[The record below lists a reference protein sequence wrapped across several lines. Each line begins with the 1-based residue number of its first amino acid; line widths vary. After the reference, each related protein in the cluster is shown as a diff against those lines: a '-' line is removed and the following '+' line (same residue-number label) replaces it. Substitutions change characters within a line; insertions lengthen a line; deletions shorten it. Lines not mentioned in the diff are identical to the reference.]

1 MALKFQ
7 RVGPNMW
14 LVSCGVVH
22 FSFQGSSAKVLLLD
36 VALNGVRKVL
46 ERARHRPNR
55 FKTQYSS
62 TIQRGRLDR
71 FALPALP
78 PPRRSFPPNQITVS
92 TAALPRINSR
102 VDISGRRSIFSQ
114 VAAALNQASIDSGG
128 SQQSI
133 TTSRTLPYA
142 AADLFNII
150 SDVDAYEQFLPHCTS
165 SRVTHWRSNRPV
177 TTAGSST
184 QAKISRWPARAD
196 LTVGWG
202 PLSQSYSSRVYC
214 VPGHGVVE
222 AVSGRAGLPTLTAA
236 ERAEIGLDAGEDD
249 AGRRLGMQTATGDD
263 TFESL
268 VTRWTVSPLPA
279 SRMPGQSTR
288 VELQILFQFRNPL
301 YQIATSQISKEMVT
315 KMVDKFE
322 ARAAALLGPSGGAF
336 NMAR

>member
-1 MALKFQ
+1 MATKVTASRVIHLTSSRCTCSSRATTQ
-7 RVGPNMW
+7 R
-14 LVSCGVVH
+14 S
-22 FSFQGSSAKVLLLD
+22 
-36 VALNGVRKVL
+36 
-46 ERARHRPNR
+46 
-55 FKTQYSS
+55 
-62 TIQRGRLDR
+62 RLDC
-71 FALPALP
+71 FARPALP
-78 PPRRSFPPNQITVS
+78 PPRRSFSRNQITVS
-92 TAALPRINSR
+92 TATLPRTDSR
-102 VDISGRRSIFSQ
+102 ADISGRRYIFSQ
-114 VAAALNQASIDSGG
+114 VAAALNQATSDSGG

-165 SRVTHWRSNRPV
+165 SRVTHWRDNKSV
-177 TTAGSST
+177 AAASSSR
-184 QAKISRWPARAD
+184 QANNSQWPARAD

-222 AVSGRAGLPTLTAA
+222 AVSGRAGVPTLTAA

-249 AGRRLGMQTATGDD
+249 AGRRLGMQTASGDD

-268 VTRWTVSPLPA
+268 VTRWTVSSLPA
-279 SRMPGQSTR
+279 SRTPGPWTR

-301 YQIATSQISKEMVT
+301 YQIATSQLSKEMVT

-322 ARAAALLGPSGGAF
+322 ARAAALLGSGGGAA
-336 NMAR
+336 NTAR